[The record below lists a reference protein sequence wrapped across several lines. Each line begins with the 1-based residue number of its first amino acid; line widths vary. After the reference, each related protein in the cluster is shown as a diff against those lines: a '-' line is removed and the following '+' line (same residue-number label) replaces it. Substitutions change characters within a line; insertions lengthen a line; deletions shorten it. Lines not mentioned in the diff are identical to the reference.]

1 MTSDD
6 HKDPAPQDL
15 DAKAVTE
22 RLEQDP
28 EFQRALEQAR
38 KGEADELEA
47 ALRSE
52 ESFLS
57 WLGARFPWAQGMI
70 NELMP
75 IAPAL
80 MQQIA
85 LLIR

>member
-1 MTSDD
+1 MADD
-6 HKDPAPQDL
+6 PKSGDEGSMAP
-15 DAKAVTE
+15 DALTQ

-57 WLGARFPWAQGMI
+57 WLGARFPWAQGI
-70 NELMP
+70 IHEIMP

-80 MQQIA
+80 MQHIA
-85 LLIR
+85 TLIR